1 MDIIISNAKE
11 LVDNGSQPSI
21 EAAIQ
26 YVLNEGIFGIEGTQ
40 GGSTLNIA
48 SFEKL
53 ITLSNI
59 PETIVSGEGTCCP
72 DCNIYYLGNILRFL
86 QYAETYTGGPLN
98 CCLNT
103 FIGVESRIVLQESI
117 GALPQ
122 TCCNNFNSCIN
133 EILSLHKNDCYD
145 CEDNFL
151 NELDII
157 LGAASNIQ
165 SGIVEYG
172 TINGRSLLC
181 DLITALK
188 TNGLIEAG
196 GDNCST
202 LSLLRSTLAIGI
214 FVWCEKTCNLA
225 TEDNEPI
232 LTENSENI
240 QPEVCPEETI
250 TTTTTTTIFPPP
262 GGQSVQVLIGYQT
275 TSPVEDIVLSN
286 TLEDFCIFINN
297 VANDNINGGLVFD
310 YTTYYYVSS
319 NNTLYNLVTN
329 SIAEDGYYFIAPYG
343 VLKVINGLVQV
354 IQDQAEVFE
363 ICNITTTT
371 TTTTI

>member
-11 LVDNGSQPSI
+11 LVDNGSQLSI
-21 EAAIQ
+21 SAALQ

-53 ITLSNI
+53 VTLSNI

-86 QYAETYTGGPLN
+86 QYAETYGGPFN

-103 FIGVESRIVLQESI
+103 FIGVEPRIVLQESI

-151 NELDII
+151 NQIESI
-157 LGAASNIQ
+157 LGGAGLLEG
-165 SGIVEYG
+165 GIVEYG

-196 GDNCST
+196 GDQCLT
-202 LSLLRSTLAIGI
+202 LDILRYILGIGI

-240 QPEVCPEETI
+240 QPELCPEE
-250 TTTTTTTIFPPP
+250 
-262 GGQSVQVLIGYQT
+262 
-275 TSPVEDIVLSN
+275 
-286 TLEDFCIFINN
+286 
-297 VANDNINGGLVFD
+297 
-310 YTTYYYVSS
+310 
-319 NNTLYNLVTN
+319 
-329 SIAEDGYYFIAPYG
+329 
-343 VLKVINGLVQV
+343 
-354 IQDQAEVFE
+354 
-363 ICNITTTT
+363 TTTT
-371 TTTTI
+371 TTTTINGTCCTPAVVWNSSQSGDGGSLLEFGYGVGIDCLACSSIIIQFSTDNINFSNGPQIACQGNYFFDWGGAGIPFNSTYYVRVYIECDENGSIVSDFSQSIEVTAF

>member
-11 LVDNGSQPSI
+11 LVDNGSQPNI

-40 GGSTLNIA
+40 GGPTLNIA

-53 ITLSNI
+53 VTLSNI
-59 PETIVSGEGTCCP
+59 PETIVPGEGTCCP
-72 DCNIYYLGNILRFL
+72 DCNIYYLGNVFRFL
-86 QYAETYTGGPLN
+86 QYIELYEGPLN

-103 FIGVESRIVLQESI
+103 FIGVEPRLLLQELI
-117 GALPQ
+117 VVGLGLEYPQ

-151 NELDII
+151 NELDKI
-157 LGAASNIQ
+157 LGATSNIQ

-202 LSLLRSTLAIGI
+202 LNLLRSTLAIGI
-214 FVWCEKTCNLA
+214 FVWCEKTCNLV

-240 QPEVCPEETI
+240 QPEVCPEET
-250 TTTTTTTIFPPP
+250 TTTTTTTI
-262 GGQSVQVLIGYQT
+262 
-275 TSPVEDIVLSN
+275 
-286 TLEDFCIFINN
+286 
-297 VANDNINGGLVFD
+297 
-310 YTTYYYVSS
+310 
-319 NNTLYNLVTN
+319 
-329 SIAEDGYYFIAPYG
+329 
-343 VLKVINGLVQV
+343 
-354 IQDQAEVFE
+354 
-363 ICNITTTT
+363 
-371 TTTTI
+371 